1 VQYQD
6 RQTALASWYVP
17 VEMILPSPS
26 ARTISF
32 PQVRTTTLGQ
42 SVYPEVALH
51 ISNYYI
57 NMLACVWGG
66 GEGNIG

>member
-1 VQYQD
+1 
-6 RQTALASWYVP
+6 
-17 VEMILPSPS
+17 LPSPP

-42 SVYPEVALH
+42 SVYLDVALH

-57 NMLACVWGG
+57 NMLACGWGG
-66 GEGNIG
+66 VGGGVRAMLVNATFNNSSVNSFD